1 MIGSTISH
9 YTILE
14 KIGEGGM
21 GVVYKAH
28 DTTLDRDVALK
39 FLPHYLTSDPSEKE
53 RFYHEARAASA
64 LNHPHVTTIYEISEH
79 DDPSGGGRQFFI
91 AMEYVEGKTLK
102 QLVESESLSMKKVLD
117 VALQVCE
124 GLAAAHEKG
133 IVHRDIKSENILLT
147 PKGQAKIMDF
157 GLAKVKGATK
167 LTKAGSTLGTAAYM
181 SPEQAQGEEVDQR
194 SDIFSFGVVLYEL
207 LTGKLPFRGEHHAA
221 LMYSIINEDPQPVAR
236 FNEKVTP
243 EIEHIVSKA
252 LAKDK
257 EERYQHADD
266 LLADLRRER
275 KKLEYAKA
283 GYATA
288 AIPPVAPAP
297 AVRSRKL
304 VLRIGVLLA
313 CIIVIGLAYW
323 LIPTRLFSPKE
334 TAAAGKKMLIVLP
347 FENLGTQAD
356 DYFAEGLTGEITNR
370 LGMVNALGVI
380 SRTTAVQY
388 RKTAKSAKQ
397 IGSECGVDYVLEG
410 TVRWDHE
417 GFGRGRVRVNLELI
431 RAGDDVQIW
440 SNAYEK
446 PMEDV
451 FSVQTQITEE
461 VIKQLDLTVAEPE
474 RQRIVAK
481 PTSSQEA
488 YDLYLKAQMHGE
500 KANKTGS
507 NDENKLGIECLNKA
521 VALDPKFA
529 LAYAR
534 LSYWHSWLYFTVDHT
549 EKRLTL
555 SKESLDKLS
564 LLEPDYGHWAAAWY
578 YYRGFLDY
586 DRALQEFDI
595 VKHALPNLH
604 DDLPG
609 YILRRQ
615 GKFEKST
622 SMLEEAFKYDP
633 RDWTLAFNIGEGY
646 WYQRLFDK
654 AIAWYDR
661 AVSIAPDN
669 LNPKLSKVDALMS
682 WKGNTAEARSAL
694 ETINPADARE
704 ERCLVS
710 IIERNY
716 SQALRETDSVKESFS
731 EGQLGIS
738 SKDLA
743 YAGIYWLMGDSICM
757 KGHAD
762 VARKMLEDS
771 LLLRPSEPKLHAAL
785 GYAYAYLGKKDLAV
799 EHGRRATELMPV
811 SKDAM
816 AGPSYLEDL
825 ARVYSIIGA
834 REEAVKILEYLQS
847 IPYPYSVAYINI
859 DPTWDP
865 LRGHPRFKKLVGEK
879 GGN

>member
-1 MIGSTISH
+1 MIGQTISH
-9 YTILE
+9 YKILE
-14 KIGEGGM
+14 KLGEGGM
-21 GVVYKAH
+21 GIVYKAH

-39 FLPHYLTSDPSEKE
+39 FLPHYLTSDPAEKE

-64 LNHPHVTTIYEISEH
+64 LNHPHITTIYEISEH
-79 DDPSGGGRQFFI
+79 DDPSGGGRQLFI

-117 VALQVCE
+117 IALQVCE

-147 PKGQAKIMDF
+147 PKGQVKIMDF

-181 SPEQAQGEEVDQR
+181 SPEQAQGEEVDHR

-207 LTGKLPFRGEHHAA
+207 LASKLPFRGEHHAA
-221 LMYSIINEDPQPVAR
+221 LMYSIINEEPQPVAR
-236 FNEKVTP
+236 FNEKATP
-243 EIEHIVSKA
+243 EIEHIISKA
-252 LAKDK
+252 LAKDR

-266 LLADLRRER
+266 LLADLRHER

-283 GYATA
+283 GYTTA
-288 AIPPVAPAP
+288 VISPVAPAP
-297 AVRSRKL
+297 AVRSKKL

-323 LIPTRLFSPKE
+323 LIPIRVFSPKE
-334 TAAAGKKMLIVLP
+334 TAAVGKKMLIVLP
-347 FENLGTQAD
+347 FENLGTPSD
-356 DYFAEGLTGEITNR
+356 DYFAEGLTGEITSR

-388 RKTAKSAKQ
+388 RKTAKNARQ

-417 GFGRGRVRVNLELI
+417 ASGRGRVRVNLELI
-431 RAGDDVQIW
+431 RAGDDVQVW

-451 FSVQTQITEE
+451 FGVQAQITEE

-474 RQRIVAK
+474 RQRILAK

-488 YDLYLKAQMHGE
+488 YDLYLKAQMHGQ
-500 KANKTGS
+500 KASKTGS
-507 NDENKLGIECLNKA
+507 MDEHKLAIDCLNKA

-529 LAYAR
+529 LAYAS
-534 LSYWHSWLYFTVDHT
+534 LSYTHSWLYFTIDHT

-555 SKESLDKLS
+555 SKESLDKAS

-604 DDLPG
+604 NELPG

-615 GKFEKST
+615 GKFEEST

-633 RDWTLAFNIGEGY
+633 RNWNLAYNIGEGY
-646 WYQRLFDK
+646 QHQRLFDK

-661 AVSIAPDN
+661 ALSMAPDY
-669 LNPKLSKVDALMS
+669 LDAKSQKVLALIN
-682 WKGNTAEARSAL
+682 WKGNTAEARPVL

-704 ERCLVS
+704 LWGLVF
-710 IIERNY
+710 ILERNY
-716 SQALRETDSVKESFS
+716 AQVLRENDSIKESIS
-731 EGQLGIS
+731 EGQESIY
-738 SKDLA
+738 SKDLV
-743 YAGIYWLMGDSICM
+743 YAGTYWLMGDSISM
-757 KGHAD
+757 KSHAD
-762 VARKMLEDS
+762 EARKILEDS
-771 LLLRPSEPKLHAAL
+771 LLRRPSEPKLHAAL

-847 IPYPYSVAYINI
+847 IPCPFSVAFIKI

-865 LRGHPRFKKLVGEK
+865 LRDNPRFKKLVGEK